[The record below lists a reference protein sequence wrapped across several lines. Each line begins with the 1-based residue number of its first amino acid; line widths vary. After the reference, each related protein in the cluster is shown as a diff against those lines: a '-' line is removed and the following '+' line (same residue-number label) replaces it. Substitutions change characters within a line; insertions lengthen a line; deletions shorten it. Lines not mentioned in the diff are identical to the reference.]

1 MKRVCSKNYILTN
14 EEGYVQNTTY
24 LQMKRGMF
32 KKTTYLQMM
41 RGMFKRAKEGYDQ
54 KT

>member
-1 MKRVCSKNYILTN
+1 
-14 EEGYVQNTTY
+14 
-24 LQMKRGMF
+24 MKRGMF

-41 RGMFKRAKEGYDQ
+41 RGMFKRAKEEYEQ